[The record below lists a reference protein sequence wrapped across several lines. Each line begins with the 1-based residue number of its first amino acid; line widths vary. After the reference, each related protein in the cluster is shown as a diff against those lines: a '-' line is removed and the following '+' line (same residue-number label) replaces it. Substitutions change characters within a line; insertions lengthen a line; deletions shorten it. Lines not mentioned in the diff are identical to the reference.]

1 MLTPPRVSEE
11 LISFHPNP
19 WKPSR
24 IIFTTSEKTCKE
36 TGKVTHKPRK
46 VIWVVN
52 QDKAVLD
59 PLRVIDKYLRATGQ
73 TRQSMRG
80 PIAKSMGSGRTWKLQ
95 PFSTKNYADWLGNLA
110 KRGTV
115 RPLNSLGN
123 VSLNTRIMRRT
134 CLSYIASIASI
145 QQAQALAGHACIGT
159 TANYYVGFK
168 DDELAEVRVAH
179 SLRLLGSIPYHS
191 SHKKKK

>member
-1 MLTPPRVSEE
+1 M
-11 LISFHPNP
+11 
-19 WKPSR
+19 
-24 IIFTTSEKTCKE
+24 
-36 TGKVTHKPRK
+36 
-46 VIWVVN
+46 
-52 QDKAVLD
+52 
-59 PLRVIDKYLRATGQ
+59 GQ

-80 PIAKSMGSGRTWKLQ
+80 PIVKPMGSGKTWKLK
-95 PFSTKNYADWLGNLA
+95 PFSTKNYASWLGNLT

-115 RPLNSLGN
+115 RSLDSLGG

-145 QQAQALAGHACIGT
+145 EQAQALAGHACIGT

-179 SLRLLGSIPYHS
+179 SLRLLGSIPFFTLLLKESDGHNTQKVQPLAPLHHS
-191 SHKKKK
+191 PRRKKRGSTMTWTNPKRGRSDSSKKDEPAPKRQCAPFLSYSPYVTIDL